1 MDIFKPYIDFY
12 IFYLKYKVDI
22 TSYLEAYAL
31 IQEYQNKYHKIQEKL
46 KSLALK
52 GNTKYSFLVSERE
65 NKITTTPDDLA
76 YNLDVESFEIKRII
90 DVSIHVLAKQMN
102 HFKNTLYKKYRADI
116 IRFRKGVID
125 KNEKSI
131 EAWKKIEDIFHV

>member
-22 TSYLEAYAL
+22 TSYLEACAL

-76 YNLDVESFEIKRII
+76 YNLDVELFLDISRFYSSMNTGKRAIYGASKSFQKLLKIVPVFE
-90 DVSIHVLAKQMN
+90 
-102 HFKNTLYKKYRADI
+102 
-116 IRFRKGVID
+116 RFRI
-125 KNEKSI
+125 
-131 EAWKKIEDIFHV
+131 